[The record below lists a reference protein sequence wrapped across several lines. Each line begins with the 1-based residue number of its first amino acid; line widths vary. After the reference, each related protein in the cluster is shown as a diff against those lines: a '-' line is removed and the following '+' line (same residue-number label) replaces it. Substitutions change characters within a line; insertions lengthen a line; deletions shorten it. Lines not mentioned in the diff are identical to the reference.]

1 MCWCLSSN
9 PLAYGY
15 RLMIIAKGAG
25 VVILVVV
32 VVANVT
38 RYLLLLSL
46 YCAPV
51 AQ

>member
-1 MCWCLSSN
+1 
-9 PLAYGY
+9 
-15 RLMIIAKGAG
+15 MIIAKGAG

-38 RYLLLLSL
+38 RYLLLSL